1 MNHPL
6 PQELREQLDTEMRH
20 YQQANQA
27 FFEAWKRGVALAG
40 VGWFGDGTQAGL
52 EQATDKWALAPN
64 VPRIQHGL
72 GVLGGGERK
81 FLAAMVSFY
90 NARTGARLLK
100 RCRYEGLSDLGTLD
114 LQRRQVIA
122 DLLLHYMGW

>member
-6 PQELREQLDTEMRH
+6 PQELHDQLVSEMRH
-20 YQQANQA
+20 SRQASQA
-27 FFEAWKRGVALAG
+27 FFETWKRGVALAG
-40 VGWFGDGTQAGL
+40 VGWFGDGTPAGL
-52 EQATDKWALAPN
+52 AQATDKRELEPN
-64 VPRIQHGL
+64 IRRIQRGL
-72 GVLGGGERK
+72 GVLSGGERK

-90 NARTGARLLK
+90 SARTGTRLLK
-100 RCRYEGLSDLGTLD
+100 RCRYEGLADLGTLD